1 MLSAQIQESPEPNV
15 LALCLIDELYSVVA
29 QLGGAD
35 MAQQMI
41 ERAKARAANKLQ
53 PYTPPR
59 LTLVK

>member
-35 MAQQMI
+35 MAQP
-41 ERAKARAANKLQ
+41 RARFKQGPAWKPKGKGKQDNILDF
-53 PYTPPR
+53 
-59 LTLVK
+59 